1 MKRIHARMYHREGR
15 GWYGDFRNY
24 AREGGG
30 REALKPDGARRPT
43 HDQAHATL
51 LFARR
56 LEELQARRDGRL
68 PAPSTREP
76 VPTLAEYLDRH
87 GALKALDGR
96 ARAET
101 IARERVKLELIAEW
115 WGDPRL
121 DVITARHFNDLKLQ
135 LKGRAAQTVCHYVN
149 AVSSLLQ
156 NAVSDGH
163 LPANPAQTV
172 KRPRV
177 NRGEVPYL
185 ESAEGHRLIVAAGE
199 LDHDRSH
206 RGFRLMRGLVATALL
221 TGVRKSELLAL
232 LVGDVDFDAGYI
244 HVRPNPYYPQRKSR
258 HAIRRVPLWPQLR
271 DVLVPIVGE
280 REGGLLFSR
289 NGKPVRD
296 PHKGLMLVFERAG
309 ISKPDGKE
317 WHLFR
322 HTYTA
327 MRLQTLDN
335 GAPVSPWTVKTEL
348 GHGSLTLIENT
359 YGHLLEV
366 RDRLPVVEYRPLEV
380 VREAARTA

>member
-1 MKRIHARMYHREGR
+1 MKTHARMYHREGR

-30 REALKPDGARRPT
+30 REALKPEGARHPT

-56 LEELQARRDGRL
+56 LEELLARRAGR
-68 PAPSTREP
+68 PIRSTPEP
-76 VPTLAEYLDRH
+76 VPTLTEYLDRH
-87 GALKALDGR
+87 GELKALDGR

-101 IARERVKLELIAEW
+101 IARERVKLEMIAEW

-121 DVITARHFNDLKLQ
+121 DVITARHFNDLKLR
-135 LKGRAAQTVCHYVN
+135 LKGRAAQTVCHYMH

-156 NAVSDGH
+156 NAVTDGH
-163 LPANPAQTV
+163 LAANPARAV
-172 KRPRV
+172 KRPLV

-185 ESAEGHRLIVAAGE
+185 ESAEGHRLLVAAGE
-199 LDHDRSH
+199 LDHDRGH
-206 RGFRLMRGLVATALL
+206 HGFRLMRGLVATALL
-221 TGVRKSELLAL
+221 TGGRKSELFAL
-232 LVGDVDFDAGYI
+232 LVEDIDFNRG
-244 HVRPNPYYPQRKSR
+244 VVEFRPNRYYPERKSR

-296 PHKGLMLVFERAG
+296 PHKGLAHVFERAG
-309 ISKPDGKE
+309 ISKPDGRE

-348 GHGSLTLIENT
+348 GHGSLKQIEQT

-366 RDRLPVVEYRPLEV
+366 RDRLPVVEYRPIEV
-380 VREAARTA
+380 VREDARTA